1 MPNRC
6 FEIPFLSSSDSSDGP
21 YDNQDFSTYI
31 DRKAGWTV
39 DDIVGPKQSSH
50 SQTALADT
58 IQTWL
63 FFGLVHEAFGHHA
76 RQREFIDVGSSGQPL
91 VTTAP
96 LWRLCYDTF
105 VSPVHPEQS
114 SRSHELEKSIAL
126 AAEFVGR
133 IHLDLQD
140 DVDEQL
146 EKVLYSIMILCDA
159 LQLSVNPS
167 TTVLPSRQWP
177 LSDVLLE
184 NHMRSVG
191 WCPSDIQKVT
201 KMLDLHSLTLA
212 SRLPPRDP
220 GSHDRC
226 DDVRC
231 CANDVVAGEYQR
243 KHHSCD
249 GCDEFVADPAEI
261 CDILEDGHLPL
272 IDPRQ
277 GNGSKLRLKSTG
289 EVPNYIAISHVWSD
303 GLGNPHRNAI
313 YRCQL
318 RRLQELACCVPQPA
332 LPLWLDTISRPRDYE
347 HMRERARKAYDQAI
361 AFMRR
366 TYRDAE
372 TVLVLDHSLLGVD
385 SKNLTH
391 LGILLRFITCGWTRR
406 LWTYQEGVLARK
418 LLVQFADRVVD
429 IDEVYSR
436 WQDSSKA
443 IFHPGVRGAYK
454 ELRILLDSGDDDY
467 TEKILHRVSR
477 PLQFRKTSVSSDEAL
492 CLSTLANMS
501 PARVKR
507 VSESEK
513 DKRMETFYTNLPTIS
528 KQIIFWHGDR
538 LQQMGFRW
546 APASFL
552 NNSNLYFRDW
562 DHGTSAEYNKA
573 TLSRSGLSFD
583 CPGILLGK
591 LNAGLQSFLVTTGS
605 DVWYH
610 VSCRQFDG
618 QEGRPFRMVPDQSMP
633 DVSLALLNPTP
644 FREDFTTPG
653 FETRI
658 SLIVAIVAEEDGTFI
673 AQTLC
678 PAFVF
683 RKVGI
688 ETELPL
694 VMKTYR
700 FFRTILQEQH
710 TSDGN
715 GDSDSQ
721 IDVENAWVLEDKSLM
736 GQYQARGRAAVVEH
750 VQSPGSDHGENLL
763 WAGTTMLNGRL
774 CLVRE
779 GMHNI
784 FEGSEIPSRQR
795 WCLD

>member
-1 MPNRC
+1 
-6 FEIPFLSSSDSSDGP
+6 
-21 YDNQDFSTYI
+21 
-31 DRKAGWTV
+31 
-39 DDIVGPKQSSH
+39 
-50 SQTALADT
+50 
-58 IQTWL
+58 
-63 FFGLVHEAFGHHA
+63 
-76 RQREFIDVGSSGQPL
+76 
-91 VTTAP
+91 
-96 LWRLCYDTF
+96 
-105 VSPVHPEQS
+105 
-114 SRSHELEKSIAL
+114 
-126 AAEFVGR
+126 
-133 IHLDLQD
+133 
-140 DVDEQL
+140 
-146 EKVLYSIMILCDA
+146 
-159 LQLSVNPS
+159 
-167 TTVLPSRQWP
+167 
-177 LSDVLLE
+177 
-184 NHMRSVG
+184 
-191 WCPSDIQKVT
+191 
-201 KMLDLHSLTLA
+201 
-212 SRLPPRDP
+212 
-220 GSHDRC
+220 
-226 DDVRC
+226 
-231 CANDVVAGEYQR
+231 
-243 KHHSCD
+243 
-249 GCDEFVADPAEI
+249 
-261 CDILEDGHLPL
+261 
-272 IDPRQ
+272 
-277 GNGSKLRLKSTG
+277 
-289 EVPNYIAISHVWSD
+289 
-303 GLGNPHRNAI
+303 
-313 YRCQL
+313 
-318 RRLQELACCVPQPA
+318 
-332 LPLWLDTISRPRDYE
+332 
-347 HMRERARKAYDQAI
+347 MRERAGKAYDQAI

-385 SKNLTH
+385 SKNLTR
-391 LGILLRFITCGWTRR
+391 LGILLRFITCGWKRR

-418 LLVQFADRVVD
+418 LLVQFADRAVD
-429 IDEVYSR
+429 IDE
-436 WQDSSKA
+436 
-443 IFHPGVRGAYK
+443 
-454 ELRILLDSGDDDY
+454 
-467 TEKILHRVSR
+467 
-477 PLQFRKTSVSSDEAL
+477 FRKTSVSSDEAL

-501 PARVKR
+501 PERVKR

-513 DKRMETFYTNLPTIS
+513 DKRMETFYTILPIIS
-528 KQIIFWHGDR
+528 RQIIFWHGSR
-538 LQQMGFRW
+538 LQQVGFRW

-562 DHGTSAEYNKA
+562 DHGASAEYNKA

-591 LNAGLQSFLVTTGS
+591 LSAGLQSFLVTTGS

-618 QEGRPFRMVPDQSMP
+618 QEGRPFRIVPDQSMP

-678 PAFVF
+678 PSFVF

-688 ETELPL
+688 EAELPL

-721 IDVENAWVLEDKSLM
+721 IDVENAWVLEDKCLM
-736 GQYQARGRAAVVEH
+736 GQYQARGRVAVVEH
-750 VQSPGSDHGENLL
+750 VQSPGSDHGEYLL

>member
-6 FEIPFLSSSDSSDGP
+6 FDIPYLSSSDSSEGP

-31 DRKAGWTV
+31 DRKSGWTV
-39 DDIVGPKQSSH
+39 DDILSPKQSTH

-63 FFGLVHEAFGHHA
+63 FFGLIHEAFGHHA
-76 RQREFIDVGSSGQPL
+76 RQRDFIVVGTSGQPL

-105 VSPVHPEQS
+105 LSRAHPVESNRMQ
-114 SRSHELEKSIAL
+114 ELEKSIEL
-126 AAEFVGR
+126 AAESVGR
-133 IHLDLQD
+133 IHLDLEEI
-140 DVDEQL
+140 DEQL
-146 EKVLYSIMILCDA
+146 ELILYSVMILCDA
-159 LQLSVNPS
+159 LQLSINPS

-184 NHMRSVG
+184 NQMRSVG
-191 WCPSDIQKVT
+191 WCPSDIMKVT

-212 SRLPPRDP
+212 SRLSPRDP

-231 CANDVVAGEYQR
+231 YANDVVAGDYQR
-243 KHHSCD
+243 THHNCN
-249 GCDEFVADPAEI
+249 GCEEFVADPVEI
-261 CDILEDGHLPL
+261 CEILEHGHLPL
-272 IDPRQ
+272 IDPTQ
-277 GNGSKLRLKSTG
+277 GSGPKLRLKSTA
-289 EVPNYIAISHVWSD
+289 EVPDYVAISHVWSD
-303 GLGNPHRNAI
+303 GLGNPCRNAI
-313 YRCQL
+313 YKCQL
-318 RRLQELACCVPQPA
+318 DWLQDLTSRMSQPA
-332 LPLWLDTISRPRDYE
+332 IPLWLDTISCPRDYE
-347 HMRERARKAYDQAI
+347 HMRERSSKAYNQAI
-361 AFMRR
+361 AFMRK
-366 TYRDAE
+366 TYQEAE
-372 TVLVLDHSLLGVD
+372 TVLVLDHSLLDVD
-385 SKNLTH
+385 SNKLTH
-391 LGILLRFITCGWTRR
+391 VGILLRFITCGWTRR

-418 LLVQFADRVVD
+418 LLVQFADRAVD
-429 IDEVYSR
+429 IDEIYST

-443 IFHPGVRGAYK
+443 IFYPGVRGAYK
-454 ELRILLDSGDDDY
+454 ELRILLDSDDEDY
-467 TEKILHRVSR
+467 AEKVLHRVSR

-492 CLSTLANMS
+492 CLSTLANMC
-501 PARVKR
+501 PEQVKR

-513 DKRMETFYTNLPTIS
+513 AKRMETFYTSLPAIS
-528 KQIIFWHGDR
+528 KQIIFWHGAR
-538 LQQMGFRW
+538 LRQMGFRW

-562 DHGTSAEYNKA
+562 DYGPSTESNKA
-573 TLSRSGLSFD
+573 TLSPSGLTFD

-591 LNAGLQSFLVTTGS
+591 LCGGIQSFLVTTGP
-605 DVWYH
+605 DIWYH
-610 VSCRQFDG
+610 VSCRQFGG
-618 QEGRPFRMVPDQSMP
+618 QEGLPFRIVPDRSIG

-644 FREDFTTPG
+644 FCEDFTSPG

-688 ETELPL
+688 EAELPL

-700 FFRTILQEQH
+700 FFRQCLQDTH
-710 TSDGN
+710 AT
-715 GDSDSQ
+715 DSKCDYDPE
-721 IDVENAWVLEDKSLM
+721 IDVENAWLLEDKGLM
-736 GQYQARGRAAVVEH
+736 ERYQARGRAAVLEH
-750 VQSPGSDHGENLL
+750 VHSSEPGEGENLL
-763 WAGTTMLNGRL
+763 WAGTTMSNGRL

-784 FEGSEIPSRQR
+784 FEGSEIAPRQR